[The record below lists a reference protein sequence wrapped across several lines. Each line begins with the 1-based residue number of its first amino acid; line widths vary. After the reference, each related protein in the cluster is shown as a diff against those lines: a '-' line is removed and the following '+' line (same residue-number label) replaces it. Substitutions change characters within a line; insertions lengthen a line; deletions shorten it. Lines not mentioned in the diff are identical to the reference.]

1 MTFWLVVQRLNQLH
15 HRVPPQQL
23 LHHKKNKFVE
33 TETY

>member
-1 MTFWLVVQRLNQLH
+1 
-15 HRVPPQQL
+15 VPPQQL